1 MNVNNKNEIPKA
13 DGFYLGWAIIYKYS
27 KLFEII
33 CGSNQEGNV
42 KLLLVCLRS
51 NIRLTKCAASNYWTG
66 FLSITMQIHPPLAA
80 PGRVRPGAAKGG
92 CINRVLFST
101 FFTAETTCKGRNPDT
116 GPFKSWCNKF
126 TSSAL
131 GIPKLGSLCTGGGRG
146 GRGSWGGGETGGVLS
161 YDSST
166 HTTEVNNC

>member
-33 CGSNQEGNV
+33 CGSNQEGNY

-66 FLSITMQIHPPLAA
+66 FLSITMLIHPPLAA

-92 CINRVLFST
+92 CINRKLFST
-101 FFTAETTCKGRNPDT
+101 FFTSETTWKGRNADT
-116 GPFKSWCNKF
+116 GPFKSWCNKS

-131 GIPKLGSLCTGGGRG
+131 GIPESLDGWRERGKGREGGKTGGM
-146 GRGSWGGGETGGVLS
+146 LS
-161 YDSST
+161 YESST
-166 HTTEVNNC
+166 HTTEVNSC